1 MLNLGTVR
9 PGSTIYIPF
18 DSFDGGT
25 GASVTLTGLAV
36 TDVEVYKDGG
46 TTQRASDSGY
56 TLLDT
61 DGIDFDGITGI
72 HGLSISLADN
82 TTAGFWASGSR
93 YFVVISSVTIDAQ
106 TVNFVAATFD
116 IGYPDAV
123 LNTTIA
129 TLSSQTSFTLTVGP
143 AEDDALNGC
152 VVVIHDVASAVQLG
166 SATVL
171 DYTGSTKT
179 VTLAAGTTFTAAAT
193 DNIAV
198 YPPVGVQSAAGVL
211 WGSGA
216 ITAGSIATDAIGAAE
231 LADGAITAA
240 TFAAG
245 AIDATA
251 IATGAIDADS
261 IAADAITAAKIAD
274 GAIDANTFAAG
285 AITASA
291 IATDAIGAAE
301 IADGAITAATFAA
314 GAIDAAAIATGAV
327 DADALAA
334 DAVAEIADGV
344 WDEAMSGHLTVG
356 TYGQLMRALGLTGE
370 VNDAGATTTT
380 FAVDGFTEATADHFN
395 GSIIVFTSGACAGQA
410 RTITDYAATTQTVTL
425 AEALTDAPAN
435 NDDIVII
442 PGPMAGGTLQQVARL
457 FLTLL
462 SASGE
467 IQATTLA
474 TDTIT
479 AAKIAADAIGASE
492 IADNA
497 IDAGAIATGAI
508 TAAKFAAGA
517 IDASAIA
524 DNAIDA
530 GAIATGAI
538 TAAKFAAGA
547 IDAAAIATGAIDADA
562 LASDAVDEIWAKA
575 LSDISAVPGI
585 TTSALTALNWL
596 FVLSRNK
603 LTQTATTTTVFR
615 DDGSTS
621 LSTSTVSDDATTFT
635 RGEFA

>member
-106 TVNFVAATFD
+106 TVNFVAAAFD

-166 SATVL
+166 TATIL

-198 YPPVGVQSAAGVL
+198 YAPIGIQSAAGVL

-261 IAADAITAAKIAD
+261 IAADAITAAKIA
-274 GAIDANTFAAG
+274 
-285 AITASA
+285 
-291 IATDAIGAAE
+291 
-301 IADGAITAATFAA
+301 A
-314 GAIDAAAIATGAV
+314 GAIDAATFAADV
-327 DADALAA
+327 DAEILSYLVDDATRI
-334 DAVAEIADGV
+334 DASQLNTHSAITVAGIADGV
-344 WDEAMSGHLTVG
+344 WDEDATGHQTGGTFGQAIGDPGADTNTIFKATVTDATGATVG
-356 TYGQLMRALGLTGE
+356 VDAAAILADTG
-370 VNDAGATTTT
+370 T
-380 FAVDGFTEATADHFN
+380 DGVVVASLAA
-395 GSIIVFTSGACAGQA
+395 GSIT
-410 RTITDYAATTQTVTL
+410 
-425 AEALTDAPAN
+425 
-435 NDDIVII
+435 
-442 PGPMAGGTLQQVARL
+442 
-457 FLTLL
+457 
-462 SASGE
+462 ASV
-467 IQATTLA
+467 
-474 TDTIT
+474 
-479 AAKIAADAIGASE
+479 

-497 IDAGAIATGAI
+497 IDAGAIAPGAI
-508 TAAKFAAGA
+508 TSAKFAAGA
-517 IDASAIA
+517 IDA
-524 DNAIDA
+524 
-530 GAIATGAI
+530 T
-538 TAAKFAAGA
+538 
-547 IDAAAIATGAIDADA
+547 AIATGAIDADA

-585 TTSALTALNWL
+585 TASALTALNWL

-603 LTQTATTTTVFR
+603 LTQTATTTTVMK

-621 LSTSTVSDDATTFT
+621 LSTSTVSDDGSTFT